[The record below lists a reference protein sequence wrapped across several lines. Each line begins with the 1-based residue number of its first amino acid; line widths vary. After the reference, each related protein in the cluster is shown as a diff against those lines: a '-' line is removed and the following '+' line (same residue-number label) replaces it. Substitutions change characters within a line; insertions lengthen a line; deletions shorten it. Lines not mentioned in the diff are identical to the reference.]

1 MKTHFLNKRFRLISL
16 FSLLL
21 LFSCGGDG
29 DDDDVQT
36 VTPAPVAVVI
46 TAANLAATTPEN
58 PEAGA
63 TLGTVQ
69 ASVSSGSLQYSLTS
83 QSVAGALAINASSG
97 AVTVADATLFDFE
110 TVQSLTAIVS
120 ITSGSV
126 SKNVTVTISLLDVEE
141 SIATVITA
149 SDLSVSI
156 DENPE
161 AGASLGTIEATV
173 NTGSL
178 QFSLVSQS
186 VAGALALNASTGAVT
201 VADAALFDF
210 ETVQSLTA
218 IVSITSGSV
227 SENITVTIS
236 LLDVAESIQTV
247 ITASDLTATI
257 AENPEAGASLG
268 TIEASVNTGSLQF
281 SLVSQSVAGALTINA
296 STGAVTVA
304 DAALF
309 DFETVQSL
317 TANIR
322 VSSGSV
328 SEDVTVTIT
337 LTDVDEVDAGF
348 TIWTG
353 ATLTFNKSSGG
364 DPTLA
369 SQQDAITDN
378 VKITRGNTGGQI
390 YNIVTESAAN
400 SSVSPAGTEW
410 ALGTV
415 NDIANLTFEP
425 FRAATGGKPKDVVG
439 QNMVLHLIA
448 DDVYI
453 SIKLTSWA
461 TGRAGG
467 FAYERSTSN

>member
-1 MKTHFLNKRFRLISL
+1 MKTHFLNKRLRLISL

-36 VTPAPVAVVI
+36 VTPDPVAVVI

-83 QSVAGALAINASSG
+83 QSVAGALAINASTG

-110 TVQSLTAIVS
+110 TVQSLTANIRVS
-120 ITSGSV
+120 AG
-126 SKNVTVTISLLDVEE
+126 NVTEDITVTITLTDVDE

-186 VAGALALNASTGAVT
+186 T
-201 VADAALFDF
+201 D
-210 ETVQSLTA
+210 
-218 IVSITSGSV
+218 
-227 SENITVTIS
+227 
-236 LLDVAESIQTV
+236 
-247 ITASDLTATI
+247 
-257 AENPEAGASLG
+257 
-268 TIEASVNTGSLQF
+268 
-281 SLVSQSVAGALTINA
+281 GALTVNA

-337 LTDVDEVDAGF
+337 LTEVDEVNAGF

-415 NDIANLTFEP
+415 NDIENLTFEP

>member
-1 MKTHFLNKRFRLISL
+1 MKTHFLNKRLSLISL

-83 QSVAGALAINASSG
+83 QSVAGALAINASTG

-110 TVQSLTAIVS
+110 TVQSLTANIRVS
-120 ITSGSV
+120 AG
-126 SKNVTVTISLLDVEE
+126 NVTEDITVTITLTDVDE

-156 DENPE
+156 YENPE
-161 AGASLGTIEATV
+161 AGASLGTIEASV

-218 IVSITSGSV
+218 S
-227 SENITVTIS
+227 
-236 LLDVAESIQTV
+236 
-247 ITASDLTATI
+247 
-257 AENPEAGASLG
+257 
-268 TIEASVNTGSLQF
+268 
-281 SLVSQSVAGALTINA
+281 
-296 STGAVTVA
+296 
-304 DAALF
+304 
-309 DFETVQSL
+309 
-317 TANIR
+317 IR

-415 NDIANLTFEP
+415 NDIENLTFEP

>member
-1 MKTHFLNKRFRLISL
+1 MKTYFLNKRLRLISL

-21 LFSCGGDG
+21 NFSCGGGG
-29 DDDDVQT
+29 DVDVQK
-36 VTPAPVAVVI
+36 VTPAPVAAVI
-46 TAANLAATTPEN
+46 IAVDLSATTPEN

-69 ASVSSGSLQYSLTS
+69 ASISTGSLQYSLTS
-83 QSVAGALAINASSG
+83 QSVAGALAINASTG
-97 AVTVADATLFDFE
+97 VVTVADVAFFDFE
-110 TVQSLTAIVS
+110 TVQSLTANIRVS
-120 ITSGSV
+120 AG
-126 SKNVTVTISLLDVEE
+126 NVMKDITVTITLTDVDE
-141 SIATVITA
+141 SITTVITA
-149 SDLSVSI
+149 SNLSVSI
-156 DENPE
+156 D
-161 AGASLGTIEATV
+161 
-173 NTGSL
+173 
-178 QFSLVSQS
+178 
-186 VAGALALNASTGAVT
+186 
-201 VADAALFDF
+201 
-210 ETVQSLTA
+210 
-218 IVSITSGSV
+218 
-227 SENITVTIS
+227 
-236 LLDVAESIQTV
+236 
-247 ITASDLTATI
+247 
-257 AENPEAGASLG
+257 ENPEAGASLG

-281 SLVSQSVAGALTINA
+281 SLVSQSTDGAMTVNS
-296 STGAVTVA
+296 STGVVTIA

-309 DFETVQSL
+309 DFETVQNL

-322 VSSGSV
+322 ISSGSV

-337 LTDVDEVDAGF
+337 LTDIDEVNAGF

-364 DPTLA
+364 DPTQA

-400 SSVSPAGTEW
+400 KSVSPAGTEW

-415 NDIANLTFEP
+415 SDIANLTFEP

-461 TGRAGG
+461 TGKAGG

>member
-1 MKTHFLNKRFRLISL
+1 MKIYFQNKRLTLISL

-21 LFSCGGDG
+21 LFSCGGG
-29 DDDDVQT
+29 GGDDDVQT
-36 VTPAPVAVVI
+36 VTPAPVAAVI
-46 TAANLAATTPEN
+46 TAADLAVTTLEN

-69 ASVSSGSLQYSLTS
+69 ATVSKGSLQYSLTS
-83 QSVAGALAINASSG
+83 QSVTGALAINAS
-97 AVTVADATLFDFE
+97 
-110 TVQSLTAIVS
+110 
-120 ITSGSV
+120 
-126 SKNVTVTISLLDVEE
+126 
-141 SIATVITA
+141 
-149 SDLSVSI
+149 
-156 DENPE
+156 
-161 AGASLGTIEATV
+161 
-173 NTGSL
+173 TG
-178 QFSLVSQS
+178 V
-186 VAGALALNASTGAVT
+186 
-201 VADAALFDF
+201 
-210 ETVQSLTA
+210 
-218 IVSITSGSV
+218 
-227 SENITVTIS
+227 
-236 LLDVAESIQTV
+236 
-247 ITASDLTATI
+247 
-257 AENPEAGASLG
+257 
-268 TIEASVNTGSLQF
+268 
-281 SLVSQSVAGALTINA
+281 
-296 STGAVTVA
+296 VTVA

-322 VSSGSV
+322 ITSGSV
-328 SEDVTVTIT
+328 TEDITVTIT
-337 LTDVDEVDAGF
+337 LTDVDETSATVITVSDLAVSIDENPIAGAPIGTIQASVNTGSLQFSLVSQSTEGALAINGSTGAVTVADATLFDFEVVQSLTANVSVTSGSVSENVTVAITLLDVDESVQIIITASNLTTTIAENPEAGASLGTVQASANTGSLQYSLTSQSVAGAMSINASTGMVTVADATLFDFETVQSLTANIRITSGSVTEDITVTITLTDVDEMDAGY

-353 ATLTFNKSSGG
+353 ATLTFTKSSGG

-369 SQQDAITDN
+369 SQQDAITEN

-390 YNIVTESAAN
+390 YNIVTEAAAN

-439 QNMVLHLIA
+439 QNMVLHLIT

-453 SIKLTSWA
+453 SIKFTSWA

>member
-1 MKTHFLNKRFRLISL
+1 MKTHFLNKRLRLISL

-83 QSVAGALAINASSG
+83 QSVAGALVINASTG

-110 TVQSLTAIVS
+110 TVQSLTANIRVS
-120 ITSGSV
+120 AG
-126 SKNVTVTISLLDVEE
+126 NVTEDITVTITLTDVDE

-218 IVSITSGSV
+218 S
-227 SENITVTIS
+227 
-236 LLDVAESIQTV
+236 
-247 ITASDLTATI
+247 
-257 AENPEAGASLG
+257 
-268 TIEASVNTGSLQF
+268 
-281 SLVSQSVAGALTINA
+281 
-296 STGAVTVA
+296 
-304 DAALF
+304 
-309 DFETVQSL
+309 
-317 TANIR
+317 IR

-415 NDIANLTFEP
+415 NDIENLTFEP

>member
-1 MKTHFLNKRFRLISL
+1 MKTYFLNKRLRLISL

-29 DDDDVQT
+29 DDDVQT
-36 VTPAPVAVVI
+36 VTPAPVAAVI

-69 ASVSSGSLQYSLTS
+69 ASVSSGSLQYCLPS
-83 QSVAGALAINASSG
+83 QSVAGALAI
-97 AVTVADATLFDFE
+97 T
-110 TVQSLTAIVS
+110 
-120 ITSGSV
+120 
-126 SKNVTVTISLLDVEE
+126 
-141 SIATVITA
+141 
-149 SDLSVSI
+149 
-156 DENPE
+156 
-161 AGASLGTIEATV
+161 
-173 NTGSL
+173 
-178 QFSLVSQS
+178 
-186 VAGALALNASTGAVT
+186 ASTGAVS

-210 ETVQSLTA
+210 ETVQ
-218 IVSITSGSV
+218 
-227 SENITVTIS
+227 N
-236 LLDVAESIQTV
+236 
-247 ITASDLTATI
+247 
-257 AENPEAGASLG
+257 
-268 TIEASVNTGSLQF
+268 
-281 SLVSQSVAGALTINA
+281 
-296 STGAVTVA
+296 
-304 DAALF
+304 
-309 DFETVQSL
+309 L

-322 VSSGSV
+322 ISSGSV

-337 LTDVDEVDAGF
+337 LTDIDEVNAGF

-353 ATLTFNKSSGG
+353 ATLTFDKSSGG
-364 DPTLA
+364 DPTQA

-400 SSVSPAGTEW
+400 KSVSPAGTEW

-415 NDIANLTFEP
+415 SDIANLTFEP

-461 TGRAGG
+461 TGKAGG

>member
-1 MKTHFLNKRFRLISL
+1 MKTHFLNKRLSLISL

-83 QSVAGALAINASSG
+83 QSVAGALAINASTG
-97 AVTVADATLFDFE
+97 AVTVADATLFDFETVQSLTANIRVSAGNVTEDITVTITLTDVDESIATVITASDLSVSIDENPEAGASLGTIEASVNTGSLQFSLVSQSTDGALTVNASTGVVAIADAALFDFE

-161 AGASLGTIEATV
+161 AGASLGTIEAT
-173 NTGSL
+173 
-178 QFSLVSQS
+178 
-186 VAGALALNASTGAVT
+186 
-201 VADAALFDF
+201 
-210 ETVQSLTA
+210 
-218 IVSITSGSV
+218 I
-227 SENITVTIS
+227 
-236 LLDVAESIQTV
+236 
-247 ITASDLTATI
+247 
-257 AENPEAGASLG
+257 
-268 TIEASVNTGSLQF
+268 NTGSLQF

-317 TANIR
+317 TASIR

-415 NDIANLTFEP
+415 NDIENLTFEP

>member
-1 MKTHFLNKRFRLISL
+1 MKTHFLNKRLRLISL

-58 PEAGA
+58 PEAGV

-83 QSVAGALAINASSG
+83 QSVAGALAINASTG

-110 TVQSLTAIVS
+110 TVQSLTANIRVS
-120 ITSGSV
+120 AG
-126 SKNVTVTISLLDVEE
+126 NVTEDITVTITLTDVDE

-161 AGASLGTIEATV
+161 AGASLGTIEA
-173 NTGSL
+173 
-178 QFSLVSQS
+178 
-186 VAGALALNASTGAVT
+186 
-201 VADAALFDF
+201 
-210 ETVQSLTA
+210 
-218 IVSITSGSV
+218 
-227 SENITVTIS
+227 
-236 LLDVAESIQTV
+236 
-247 ITASDLTATI
+247 
-257 AENPEAGASLG
+257 
-268 TIEASVNTGSLQF
+268 SVNTGSLQF
-281 SLVSQSVAGALTINA
+281 SLVSQSTDGALTVNA
-296 STGAVTVA
+296 STGVVAIA

-309 DFETVQSL
+309 DFETLQSL
-317 TANIR
+317 TASIR

-415 NDIANLTFEP
+415 NDIENLTFEP